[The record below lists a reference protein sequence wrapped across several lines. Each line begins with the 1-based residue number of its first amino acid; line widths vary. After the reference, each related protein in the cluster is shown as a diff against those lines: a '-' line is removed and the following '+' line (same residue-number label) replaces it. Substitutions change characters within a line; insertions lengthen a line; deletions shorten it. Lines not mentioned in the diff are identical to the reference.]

1 MLASAVWQSEP
12 YTHTHTHT
20 HTFPGGTSG
29 KNPPA
34 NAGDT
39 KDVGSIPGLG
49 TSPGVGIGNLLQYLC
64 LENSMNREEFSVF
77 YNQFSS
83 VIYFVHSRAHM
94 WPSKV
99 RGGGLEE
106 LPHVQGAAAALGT
119 GEPRGATPHSRSG
132 GVAMRRYLS
141 SKVRSS
147 GCALL
152 EQPWRDNPRPR

>member
-1 MLASAVWQSEP
+1 MTVAFCYVLIWPFLGVCAGRGKTWHLFVFFFYWGIVAFQYCVSFCFMAEW
-12 YTHTHTHT
+12 TIHTHTHT

-39 KDVGSIPGLG
+39 RDVGSIPGLG

-64 LENSMNREEFSVF
+64 LENSMNREEFPVL

-83 VIYFVHSRAHM
+83 VIYFVHSSAHM

-99 RGGGLEE
+99 RGGGLEK
-106 LPHVQGAAAALGT
+106 LPHELKHVNVG
-119 GEPRGATPHSRSG
+119 
-132 GVAMRRYLS
+132 YL
-141 SKVRSS
+141 R
-147 GCALL
+147 
-152 EQPWRDNPRPR
+152 